1 MHWAFTSDGFYTDA
15 FNGLSF
21 RALTSK
27 LTSVALGFLYVLRYA
42 LAFSAIFSQDGKML
56 VLHPIRKAVIPVA
69 GLGTRMLPATKAIPK
84 ELLAVYVR
92 PIIEHVVKEAMA
104 AGITEIILVTRSGK
118 EAIENHFDVHYE
130 LEHRLEKKGKETILG
145 TVKNIIPETITVTS
159 VRQSDALGLGHAV
172 LCAKHLLN
180 NKPFAVLLPDVLVLD
195 KESRDKNYSFA
206 AMTDAWNETGTGQIM
221 VERVSSDTIENY
233 GVADLGGEESEP
245 FRSIP
250 LKGLVE
256 KPSLK
261 NAPSNLAVLG
271 RYILP
276 AKVLDL
282 LETTVAGV
290 GGEIQLTDA
299 LDQLIR
305 VDGLSAFETDAG
317 IFDCGNKQGYL
328 SANLA
333 VGMRDADTR
342 QHIKALIEKNGW

>member
-1 MHWAFTSDGFYTDA
+1 MIA
-15 FNGLSF
+15 
-21 RALTSK
+21 K
-27 LTSVALGFLYVLRYA
+27 
-42 LAFSAIFSQDGKML
+42 IK
-56 VLHPIRKAVIPVA
+56 KAVIPVA

-84 ELLAVYVR
+84 ELLPVYDR
-92 PIIEHVVKEAMA
+92 PIIEHVVKEAIA

-118 EAIENHFDVHYE
+118 EAIENHFDAHYE

-145 TVKNIIPETITVTS
+145 TVKNIIPAGVTVTS

-180 NKPFAVLLPDVLVLD
+180 NEPFAVLLPDVLVLD
-195 KESRDKNYSFA
+195 QESRDRNYSFA
-206 AMTDAWNETGTGQIM
+206 AMTDAWNETGVGQVM
-221 VERVSSDTIENY
+221 VERVGLEAIENY
-233 GVADLGGEESEP
+233 GAADLGGESSEP
-245 FRSIP
+245 FKSVA

-256 KPSLK
+256 KPSPGD
-261 NAPSNLAVLG
+261 APSNLAVLG

-299 LDQLIR
+299 LDELLKL
-305 VDGLSAFETDAG
+305 DGLNAFETDAD
-317 IFDCGNKQGYL
+317 IFDCGNKQGFL

-333 VGMRDADTR
+333 VGMRDPETR
-342 QHIKALIEKNGW
+342 RSIKALIEKSGW